1 MGCSIHAD
9 RPMDCALYP
18 YTIGNIFEEKGKV
31 YATYHSRTE
40 CPLSAEII
48 KPRPEQLC
56 YHRCL
61 AHLKRHGEAR
71 MMPGLRRRALALL
84 QRLLRETRGSIA
96 LKFALV
102 VPAVAMLSVAAID
115 LLAVT
120 SAKTRLQAIA
130 DAGALAGA
138 PALALATDGAA
149 AREGSASYVAGQL
162 SQWSDA
168 PTVVETYEVVTQ
180 EMGGEEQR
188 GIRVL
193 LQANRMSFFA
203 NMLPPG
209 GWNFVGDATAT
220 TVGLVPLCVLN
231 TANVRDSLLEL
242 ADRSQIE
249 APECLIHSN
258 NTIAARDRSEIR
270 GEAVRAVLSASGNI
284 APKAGTGAAPIEDP
298 FAGLDL
304 EDSGG
309 PCTRVQ
315 PVSRRI
321 RPGRHCSIIMQGGPT
336 TFTLEPGVHWFTSTL
351 GTRGNISLRGED
363 VVLLFGRNGQL
374 DLRGNGQI
382 DLIGRK
388 RGPYAGMVIATS
400 RDRTTR
406 MTINSTKITR
416 LEGAI
421 YVPNATLEIA
431 GTGDVAR
438 QSAWTVVVAA
448 SLMLTGTP
456 NVYINANYGD
466 SDVPVPGGVGP
477 GVGGSRLID

>member
-1 MGCSIHAD
+1 MSGAF
-9 RPMDCALYP
+9 R
-18 YTIGNIFEEKGKV
+18 
-31 YATYHSRTE
+31 
-40 CPLSAEII
+40 
-48 KPRPEQLC
+48 
-56 YHRCL
+56 
-61 AHLKRHGEAR
+61 R
-71 MMPGLRRRALALL
+71 MQRRVRALM

-96 LKFALV
+96 LKFALA
-102 VPAVAMLSVAAID
+102 VPAVAMLSVGAID
-115 LLAVT
+115 LLAVM

-149 AREGSASYVAGQL
+149 ARARSASFVAGQL

-180 EMGGEEQR
+180 ERGGEEQR

-193 LQANRMSFFA
+193 LQANRLSFFA

-242 ADRSQIE
+242 ANRSRIE
-249 APECLIHSN
+249 APECLVHSN
-258 NTIAARDRSEIR
+258 RTITAKDRSEIR

-284 APKAGTGAAPIEDP
+284 VPRAGTGAARIDDP

-304 EDSGG
+304 RDPGG
-309 PCTRVQ
+309 PCTPVQ
-315 PVSRRI
+315 QVGRRI
-321 RPGRHCSIIMQGGPT
+321 RPGRHCGITMTKGPAT
-336 TFTLEPGVHWFTSTL
+336 ITLEPGVHWFTSTL
-351 GTRGNISLRGED
+351 ATRDDISLRGED
-363 VVLLFGRNGQL
+363 VVLVFGRNGQL
-374 DLRGNGQI
+374 DLGGNGQV

-388 RGPYAGMVIATS
+388 SGPYAGMVIATS

-406 MTINSTKITR
+406 ITINSTKIRR

-421 YVPNATLEIA
+421 YVPKAILEIA

>member
-1 MGCSIHAD
+1 MIA
-9 RPMDCALYP
+9 R
-18 YTIGNIFEEKGKV
+18 
-31 YATYHSRTE
+31 
-40 CPLSAEII
+40 
-48 KPRPEQLC
+48 
-56 YHRCL
+56 L
-61 AHLKRHGEAR
+61 ASLAR
-71 MMPGLRRRALALL
+71 RGLH
-84 QRLLRETRGSIA
+84 RLLRETGGSIA

-102 VPAVAMLSVAAID
+102 VPAVAMLSVGAID
-115 LLAVT
+115 LMAVT
-120 SAKTRLQAIA
+120 SAQTRLQAIA
-130 DAGALAGA
+130 DAAALAAA

-149 AREGSASYVAGQL
+149 ARERAASFVAAEL
-162 SQWSDA
+162 SQWPDA
-168 PTVVETYEVVTQ
+168 PTVVGTYEVV
-180 EMGGEEQR
+180 ERGGQR

-193 LQANRMSFFA
+193 LQANRPSFFA

-242 ADRSQIE
+242 ANRSRIE
-249 APECLIHSN
+249 APECLVHSN
-258 NTIAARDRSEIR
+258 RTITAKDRSEIR

-284 APKAGTGAAPIEDP
+284 VPRAGTGAARIDDP

-304 EDSGG
+304 RDPGG
-309 PCTRVQ
+309 PCTPVQ
-315 PVSRRI
+315 QVGRRI
-321 RPGRHCSIIMQGGPT
+321 RPGRHCGITMTRGPAT
-336 TFTLEPGVHWFTSTL
+336 ITLEPGVHWFTSTL
-351 GTRGNISLRGED
+351 ATRDDISLRGED
-363 VVLLFGRNGQL
+363 VVLVFGRNGQL
-374 DLRGNGQI
+374 DLGGNGQV

-388 RGPYAGMVIATS
+388 SGPYAGMVIATS

-406 MTINSTKITR
+406 ITINSTKIRR

-421 YVPNATLEIA
+421 YVPKAILEIA

-477 GVGGSRLID
+477 NAGAASGGGSRLIQ